1 MGVHLTW
8 PVSHATLDASGSV
21 AHLHSTTVSP
31 VRRRIESER
40 EERMS
45 TFAERMIGAAKF
57 DVPTYEEVEADTTA
71 TTQAM
76 GVVVLSS
83 IAQGIGFLTQ
93 GGGSGFV
100 VGAIAAL
107 IGWIIWAFLV
117 YIIGTKVLPEPQTR
131 SDLGELLRTT
141 GFSASP
147 GVLRVL
153 GAIPLFG
160 GLIILA
166 VSIWM
171 LIAMII
177 AVRQALD
184 YQSTGRAVGVCLIGW
199 FVYLVIILS
208 ILMISGGR
216 VA

>member
-1 MGVHLTW
+1 
-8 PVSHATLDASGSV
+8 
-21 AHLHSTTVSP
+21 
-31 VRRRIESER
+31 
-40 EERMS
+40 MS
-45 TFAERMIGAAKF
+45 TFAERMIGAATL
-57 DVPTYEEVEADTTA
+57 DVHTYEEVEADRTA
-71 TTQAM
+71 TTQAV

-83 IAQGIGFLTQ
+83 LAQGIAGLTQ
-93 GGGSGFV
+93 GGGIGFV
-100 VGAIAAL
+100 AGAMGAL
-107 IGWIIWAFLV
+107 LGWFIWAFLV

-147 GVLRVL
+147 GLLRVL
-153 GAIPLFG
+153 GVIPLIG
-160 GLIILA
+160 GLIVLA
-166 VSIWM
+166 VTIWM

-199 FVYLVIILS
+199 FVFVMI

>member
-1 MGVHLTW
+1 
-8 PVSHATLDASGSV
+8 
-21 AHLHSTTVSP
+21 
-31 VRRRIESER
+31 
-40 EERMS
+40 MS
-45 TFAERMIGAAKF
+45 TFAERMIGAATL
-57 DVPTYEEVEADTTA
+57 DVHTYEEVEADRTA
-71 TTQAM
+71 TTQAV

-83 IAQGIGFLTQ
+83 LAQGIAGLTQ
-93 GGGSGFV
+93 GGGIGFV
-100 VGAIAAL
+100 AGAMGAL
-107 IGWIIWAFLV
+107 LGWFIWAFLV

-147 GVLRVL
+147 GLLRVL
-153 GAIPLFG
+153 GVIPLIG
-160 GLIILA
+160 GLIVLA

-199 FVYLVIILS
+199 FVFVMI

>member
-1 MGVHLTW
+1 
-8 PVSHATLDASGSV
+8 
-21 AHLHSTTVSP
+21 
-31 VRRRIESER
+31 
-40 EERMS
+40 MS
-45 TFAERMIGAAKF
+45 TFAERMIGAATL
-57 DVPTYEEVEADTTA
+57 DVHTYEEVEADTTA

-83 IAQGIGFLTQ
+83 LAQGIAGLTQ
-93 GGGSGFV
+93 GGGGFGFV
-100 VGAIAAL
+100 AGAMGAL
-107 IGWIIWAFLV
+107 IGWFIWAFLV
-117 YIIGTKVLPEPQTR
+117 YIIGTKILPEPQTR

-147 GVLRVL
+147 GLLRVL
-153 GAIPLFG
+153 GVIPLLG
-160 GLIILA
+160 GLITLV

-199 FVYLVIILS
+199 FVFVVIV
-208 ILMISGGR
+208 LMLSGGR

>member
-1 MGVHLTW
+1 
-8 PVSHATLDASGSV
+8 
-21 AHLHSTTVSP
+21 
-31 VRRRIESER
+31 
-40 EERMS
+40 MS
-45 TFAERMIGAAKF
+45 TFTERMIGAATLN
-57 DVPTYEEVEADTTA
+57 VHTYEEVEADTAA

-83 IAQGIGFLTQ
+83 IAQGIAGLAQ
-93 GGGSGFV
+93 EGGIGFV
-100 VGAIAAL
+100 GSAL
-107 IGWIIWAFLV
+107 VALMGWFIWAFLV
-117 YIIGTKVLPEPQTR
+117 YIIGTKLLPEPRTH

-147 GVLRVL
+147 GLLRVL
-153 GAIPLFG
+153 GVIPLIG
-160 GLIILA
+160 ELIIFA

-199 FVYLVIILS
+199 FVFVVIM
-208 ILMISGGR
+208 LMLPGGR

>member
-1 MGVHLTW
+1 
-8 PVSHATLDASGSV
+8 
-21 AHLHSTTVSP
+21 
-31 VRRRIESER
+31 
-40 EERMS
+40 MS
-45 TFAERMIGAAKF
+45 TFAERMIGAARL
-57 DVPTYEEVEADTTA
+57 DVHTYEEVEADTKA

-83 IAQGIGFLTQ
+83 LAQGVAGLTQ
-93 GGGSGFV
+93 GGVFGFV
-100 VGAIAAL
+100 AGAMGAL
-107 IGWIIWAFLV
+107 IGWFIWAFLV
-117 YIIGTKVLPEPQTR
+117 YIIGTKLLPEPQTR

-147 GVLRVL
+147 GLLRVL

-160 GLIILA
+160 GWIILA

-199 FVYLVIILS
+199 FVFIVIV
-208 ILMISGGR
+208 LMLSGGG
-216 VA
+216 AA

>member
-1 MGVHLTW
+1 
-8 PVSHATLDASGSV
+8 
-21 AHLHSTTVSP
+21 
-31 VRRRIESER
+31 
-40 EERMS
+40 MS
-45 TFAERMIGAAKF
+45 TFAERMIGAATL
-57 DVPTYEEVEADTTA
+57 DVHTYEEVEADATA

-76 GVVVLSS
+76 VVVVLSS
-83 IAQGIGFLTQ
+83 IAQGIAGLTQ
-93 GGGSGFV
+93 GGVLGFV
-100 VGAIAAL
+100 VGAVGAL
-107 IGWIIWAFLV
+107 IGWFIWAFLV
-117 YIIGTKVLPEPQTR
+117 YIIGTKLLPEPQTR

-147 GVLRVL
+147 GLLRVL
-153 GAIPLFG
+153 GIIPLLG
-160 GLIILA
+160 GLVMIA

-199 FVYLVIILS
+199 FVFVVIV
-208 ILMISGGR
+208 LMLSGGR

>member
-1 MGVHLTW
+1 
-8 PVSHATLDASGSV
+8 
-21 AHLHSTTVSP
+21 
-31 VRRRIESER
+31 
-40 EERMS
+40 MS

-83 IAQGIGFLTQ
+83 IAQGIAGLTQ
-93 GGGSGFV
+93 GGGMGFV
-100 VGAIAAL
+100 AGAMGAL
-107 IGWIIWAFLV
+107 IGWFIWAFLV

-147 GVLRVL
+147 GLLRVL
-153 GAIPLFG
+153 GVIPLLG
-160 GLIILA
+160 GLIMFA

-171 LIAMII
+171 LVAMII

-199 FVYLVIILS
+199 FVFVVIM
-208 ILMISGGR
+208 LMFAGGR

>member
-1 MGVHLTW
+1 
-8 PVSHATLDASGSV
+8 
-21 AHLHSTTVSP
+21 
-31 VRRRIESER
+31 
-40 EERMS
+40 MS

-83 IAQGIGFLTQ
+83 IAQGIAGLPQ

-100 VGAIAAL
+100 AGAMGAL
-107 IGWIIWAFLV
+107 MGWFIWAFLV

-141 GFSASP
+141 GFAAAP
-147 GVLRVL
+147 GLLRVL
-153 GAIPLFG
+153 GVIPLLG
-160 GLIILA
+160 GLITLV

-199 FVYLVIILS
+199 FVFVVIVS
-208 ILMISGGR
+208 MFAGGR

>member
-1 MGVHLTW
+1 
-8 PVSHATLDASGSV
+8 
-21 AHLHSTTVSP
+21 
-31 VRRRIESER
+31 
-40 EERMS
+40 MS
-45 TFAERMIGAAKF
+45 TFAERMIGAATL
-57 DVPTYEEVEADTTA
+57 DVHTYEEVEADTTA

-83 IAQGIGFLTQ
+83 LAQGIAGLTQ
-93 GGGSGFV
+93 GGGGFGFV
-100 VGAIAAL
+100 AGAMGAL
-107 IGWIIWAFLV
+107 IGWFIWAFLV

-141 GFSASP
+141 GFSAAP
-147 GVLRVL
+147 GLLRVL
-153 GAIPLFG
+153 GVIPLIG
-160 GLIILA
+160 RLIIFA

-199 FVYLVIILS
+199 FVFVVIV
-208 ILMISGGR
+208 LMLSGGR

>member
-1 MGVHLTW
+1 
-8 PVSHATLDASGSV
+8 
-21 AHLHSTTVSP
+21 
-31 VRRRIESER
+31 
-40 EERMS
+40 MS
-45 TFAERMIGAAKF
+45 TFAERMIGAATF
-57 DVPTYEEVEADTTA
+57 DVQTYEEVEADTTA

-83 IAQGIGFLTQ
+83 IAQGIASMTQ
-93 GGGSGFV
+93 GGGFGFV
-100 VGAIAAL
+100 AGAMGAL
-107 IGWIIWAFLV
+107 IGWFIWAFLV

-147 GVLRVL
+147 GLLRVL
-153 GAIPLFG
+153 GVIPLLG
-160 GLIILA
+160 GLIIIA

-171 LIAMII
+171 LVAMII

>member
-1 MGVHLTW
+1 
-8 PVSHATLDASGSV
+8 
-21 AHLHSTTVSP
+21 
-31 VRRRIESER
+31 
-40 EERMS
+40 MS
-45 TFAERMIGAAKF
+45 TFAERMIGAASL

-83 IAQGIGFLTQ
+83 LAQGIGFLTQ

-100 VGAIAAL
+100 VGTIGAL

-117 YIIGTKVLPEPQTR
+117 YLIGTKLLPEPQTR

-141 GFSASP
+141 GFAAAP
-147 GVLRVL
+147 GLLRVL
-153 GAIPLFG
+153 GVIPFLG
-160 GLIILA
+160 GLIMPA
-166 VSIWM
+166 VTIWM

-184 YQSTGRAVGVCLIGW
+184 YESTFRAVGVCLMGW
-199 FVYLVIILS
+199 FIFVVILVWSLLLFS
-208 ILMISGGR
+208 EGNSQSSLLPGS
-216 VA
+216 

>member
-1 MGVHLTW
+1 
-8 PVSHATLDASGSV
+8 
-21 AHLHSTTVSP
+21 
-31 VRRRIESER
+31 
-40 EERMS
+40 MS
-45 TFAERMIGAAKF
+45 TFAERMIGAATF

-76 GVVVLSS
+76 AVVVLSS

-100 VGAIAAL
+100 FGAIVAL

-117 YIIGTKVLPEPQTR
+117 YIIGTKILPEPQTR

-141 GFSASP
+141 GFAASP
-147 GVLRVL
+147 GLLRVL
-153 GAIPLFG
+153 GVIPVLG
-160 GLIILA
+160 GLIMPA
-166 VSIWM
+166 VTIWM

-184 YQSTGRAVGVCLIGW
+184 YESTLRAVGVCLIGW
-199 FVYLVIILS
+199 VICVVILVWSL
-208 ILMISGGR
+208 LMIPGGST
-216 VA
+216 

>member
-1 MGVHLTW
+1 
-8 PVSHATLDASGSV
+8 
-21 AHLHSTTVSP
+21 
-31 VRRRIESER
+31 
-40 EERMS
+40 MS
-45 TFAERMIGAAKF
+45 TFAERMIGAASL
-57 DVPTYEEVEADTTA
+57 DVHTYEEVEADTTA
-71 TTQAM
+71 MTQAM

-83 IAQGIGFLTQ
+83 IAQGIAGLTQ

-100 VGAIAAL
+100 AGAIGAL
-107 IGWIIWAFLV
+107 MGWFVWAFLV
-117 YIIGTKVLPEPQTR
+117 YIIGTKVLPEPQTH

-147 GVLRVL
+147 GLLRVL
-153 GAIPLFG
+153 GVIPLLG
-160 GLIILA
+160 GLVMIA

-199 FVYLVIILS
+199 FVFVVIM
-208 ILMISGGR
+208 LMFGGGR
-216 VA
+216 VT

>member
-1 MGVHLTW
+1 
-8 PVSHATLDASGSV
+8 
-21 AHLHSTTVSP
+21 
-31 VRRRIESER
+31 
-40 EERMS
+40 MS
-45 TFAERMIGAAKF
+45 TFAERMIGAATL
-57 DVPTYEEVEADTTA
+57 DVHTYEEVEADRTA
-71 TTQAM
+71 TTQAV

-83 IAQGIGFLTQ
+83 LAQGIAGLTQ
-93 GGGSGFV
+93 GGGIGFV
-100 VGAIAAL
+100 AGAMGAL
-107 IGWIIWAFLV
+107 LGWFIWAFLV

-147 GVLRVL
+147 GLLRVL
-153 GAIPLFG
+153 GVIPLIG
-160 GLIILA
+160 GLIVLA

-199 FVYLVIILS
+199 FVFVVI